1 MNVKI
6 STTSNKAGRDAD
18 LSQKKYQAYIGSHRS
33 SLDDKA
39 SEGSLSSSQGS
50 NASNG
55 GESQMFKEL
64 FSTTNKQ
71 INKERGIAGMISGGG
86 ISSGGGLIDADD
98 QLIQSAT
105 NGGIKLV
112 PDRKQ

>member
-6 STTSNKAGRDAD
+6 STSSNKSVAVKEA
-18 LSQKKYQAYIGSHRS
+18 QKKYQAYMGSHRS
-33 SLDDKA
+33 SMDDKA

-71 INKERGIAGMISGGG
+71 INKDRGIAGMISGGG
-86 ISSGGGLIDADD
+86 ISSGGGMIDADD
-98 QLIQSAT
+98 QMI
-105 NGGIKLV
+105 
-112 PDRKQ
+112 